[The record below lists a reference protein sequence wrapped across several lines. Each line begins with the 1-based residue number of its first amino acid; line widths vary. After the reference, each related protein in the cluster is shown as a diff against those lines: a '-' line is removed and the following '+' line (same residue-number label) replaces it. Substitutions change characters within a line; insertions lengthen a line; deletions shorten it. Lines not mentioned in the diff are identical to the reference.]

1 VPSSGAVSLRAM
13 FAASAAFNMTFGLII
28 VFIVG
33 LPVLVNVL
41 LGFIAAQVASEHEEN
56 LEFQRQHPPA

>member
-1 VPSSGAVSLRAM
+1 M
-13 FAASAAFNMTFGLII
+13 FAASAAFNMTFGLIA

-33 LPVLVNVL
+33 LPVLVNVI
-41 LGFIAAQVASEHEEN
+41 LGFIAAQVTAEHEEN

>member
-1 VPSSGAVSLRAM
+1 M

-41 LGFIAAQVASEHEEN
+41 LGFIAAQVAAEHDEN
-56 LEFQRQHPPA
+56 LEYQRQHPPA

>member
-1 VPSSGAVSLRAM
+1 MPSPGAVSLVAM

-41 LGFIAAQVASEHEEN
+41 LGFIATQVAAEHDEN
-56 LEFQRQHPPA
+56 LEYQRQHPPA